1 MYVWDTWATS
11 MYVHLHVIHTYIC
24 FSTSDSIGEF
34 HFTLCI
40 SQFFQ
45 KILFKSGQAD
55 EISEHIV
62 SFGSQQT
69 SLSLP
74 SPFFLSTPLLLKMLT
89 WAFIGITICMA

>member
-1 MYVWDTWATS
+1 MGNKYVCAITC
-11 MYVHLHVIHTYIC
+11 YTYIYIHIYA
-24 FSTSDSIGEF
+24 FKLVIDSKGEF
-34 HFTLCI
+34 LCI

-45 KILFKSGQAD
+45 KILFKSGQVD

-74 SPFFLSTPLLLKMLT
+74 SPFFLSIPLLLKMLT